1 MHTAHGTRQ
10 TALVILTF
18 LKQHLITLN
27 SLNIIIRR
35 DARMGHAG
43 NIYLFQH
50 SYISP
55 TIRKNF
61 LQINRI
67 HNDCPPKVL
76 Q

>member
-1 MHTAHGTRQ
+1 
-10 TALVILTF
+10 
-18 LKQHLITLN
+18 
-27 SLNIIIRR
+27 
-35 DARMGHAG
+35 MGHAG

-50 SYISP
+50 SYFSP
-55 TIRKNF
+55 TIRKNC